1 MLGSGKLQAQG
12 TASFACAGS
21 QKILQRSREE
31 PVDVCHTDFFF
42 LVDFLLLCFWVCF
55 LKEVLDPLEVG
66 MAANSSIL
74 AWRIPWTE
82 EPGGLQSIGLHRVRH
97 D

>member
-55 LKEVLDPLEVG
+55 LKEVKKK
-66 MAANSSIL
+66 AK
-74 AWRIPWTE
+74 E
-82 EPGGLQSIGLHRVRH
+82 EKDRSFFLMHMDVKTQTKLQ
-97 D
+97 